1 MIEST
6 HTEPPMGPNPSGR
19 VLLVDDNPET
29 GRANALSLRRSGYDV
44 VEVTCGESASRAIL
58 QGPFDLVLSEIALP
72 QMDGIAL
79 LRLMRTHDE
88 DLPVVL
94 VTGAPDVQT
103 AMDALEYG
111 AFKYLVKP
119 VSPERLDEVVQAAV
133 RLRRLASTRSEAM
146 LRFDNKDD
154 IVLEANFTSAMAS
167 MWLAYQPIVGKTG
180 ELYGHEALLRSNEAS
195 LPSPGH
201 ILDAAERLDR
211 LTELGRRIRGRAPEP
226 LTDDGMTLFV
236 NLHPRDLDD
245 DELAAPD
252 SPLARIAHRVVL
264 EITERTSIEAIR
276 DVGPRVA
283 ALRERGFRIAID
295 DLGAGYAGLTSFAL
309 LEPDIVKID
318 MSLVRN
324 VDTMVVKQRL
334 VGSITSLCRDM
345 GILVVGEGVETRAE
359 RDTLLHL
366 GCDLF
371 QGYAIARPG
380 RAFPLH
386 EW

>member
-1 MIEST
+1 M
-6 HTEPPMGPNPSGR
+6 
-19 VLLVDDNPET
+19 
-29 GRANALSLRRSGYDV
+29 
-44 VEVTCGESASRAIL
+44 
-58 QGPFDLVLSEIALP
+58 
-72 QMDGIAL
+72 
-79 LRLMRTHDE
+79 
-88 DLPVVL
+88 
-94 VTGAPDVQT
+94 
-103 AMDALEYG
+103 
-111 AFKYLVKP
+111 
-119 VSPERLDEVVQAAV
+119 
-133 RLRRLASTRSEAM
+133 
-146 LRFDNKDD
+146 
-154 IVLEANFTSAMAS
+154 
-167 MWLAYQPIVGKTG
+167 
-180 ELYGHEALLRSNEAS
+180 
-195 LPSPGH
+195 PSPGH

>member
-6 HTEPPMGPNPSGR
+6 HTELPMGPNPSGR

-44 VEVTCGESASRAIL
+44 VEVNSGESASRAIL

-119 VSPERLDEVVQAAV
+119 VLPERLDEVVQAAV
-133 RLRRLASTRSEAM
+133 RLRRLASTRREAM

-180 ELYGHEALLRSNEAS
+180 ALYGHEALLRSNEAS

-283 ALRERGFRIAID
+283 ALRERGFRIAMD